1 MSSGAAIRTAYV
13 AQVDKEII
21 PSSGWK
27 TLPNVTNG
35 LNNTT
40 TLTDSEVLNGTRVKT
55 QGIVTGGEITGDIET
70 ELMYETYD
78 DFIAAA
84 FWNDWT
90 VAGVGGVDPAQ
101 LTIGD
106 KRKMFAITKDFTD
119 IKAHYVFKGVHVNSL
134 TIEVTTDSIVKLT
147 LGLMGLG
154 YESQKTVS
162 YATNPAAMVNS
173 KKASGLSV
181 GDIKAD
187 GSPIGV
193 CVEAFTFTIDNQAE
207 IQKCLGSNL
216 YGGNIHAMIANVSGS
231 MTIAFSE
238 KAYDILELQRTG
250 ALMSVE
256 VPIMFT
262 ETDGYVIKLD
272 KIQISGDIPSPS
284 GNELVTAEVTYTV
297 VDESPI
303 ITRNAAAV

>member
-13 AQVDKEII
+13 AQVDKDII

-40 TLTDSEVLNGTRVKT
+40 TLTDSEILNGTRVKT

-84 FWNDWT
+84 FWNDWS
-90 VAGVGGVDPAQ
+90 AEGE
-101 LTIGD
+101 LTISD

-119 IKAHYVFKGVHVNSL
+119 IKAHYVFKGIHVNSL

-147 LGLMGLG
+147 LGLIGLG
-154 YESQKTVS
+154 YESRKTIS
-162 YATNPAAMVNS
+162 YATSPDAMVDS
-173 KKASGLSV
+173 KKASGLSI
-181 GDIKAD
+181 GEIKAD

-207 IQKCLGSNL
+207 IQKCLGNNL
-216 YGGNIHAMIANVSGS
+216 YGGNIHAMIANVGGS

-262 ETDGYVIKLD
+262 ETDGYIITLD

-284 GNELVTAEVTYTV
+284 PTDIVTAEVTFTV
-297 VDESPI
+297 VDESPT
-303 ITRNAAAV
+303 ITRVTGA